1 MGQWMSSKEFAKL
14 HGCNIE
20 GLLKSIK
27 RADILGKK
35 FCTLKGKILPFKY
48 TNGIGRGGKV
58 LQIWSEPF
66 KSEAEAEAF
75 LHNYRVDMLEKAV
88 KASKLHTLDSNN
100 TLLVSHNQQETD
112 GIRDVSH
119 TLNMTDKSNMTNTLN
134 MTSKNGSMTN
144 KNMAQINSKKMIYS
158 NTIESNIASIH
169 TEATATM
176 GGVVDSHNSL
186 CGDLHVCD
194 DGGDD
199 ACDLLHNQKETD
211 SIRDVTLSLNMTNN
225 SDLTSKKDNM
235 TSGGQCK

>member
-1 MGQWMSSKEFAKL
+1 MTTREFGKMYHISIQAINKKVL
-14 HGCNIE
+14 KATSNHKNIIQID
-20 GLLKSIK
+20 KQ
-27 RADILGKK
+27 
-35 FCTLKGKILPFKY
+35 FFTY

-75 LHNYRVDMLEKAV
+75 LHNYRVDMLEKVAKHTCGV
-88 KASKLHTLDSNN
+88 NNEITTNATHTLHALNDMSSGAVVSGGVNDTLACSGVGSSILTNN
-100 TLLVSHNQQETD
+100 NN
-112 GIRDVSH
+112 IP
-119 TLNMTDKSNMTNTLN
+119 
-134 MTSKNGSMTN
+134 SK
-144 KNMAQINSKKMIYS
+144 A
-158 NTIESNIASIH
+158 IESNIASIH